1 MLKLSARHHRRSLRP
16 LTAACAA
23 MLGGCAMLQ
32 PPPAPPVTEMAAPVA
47 TPAAPMIRAVP
58 KSKPARIPPTT
69 VAGPPAPAVA
79 RLPPASLPWPTSG
92 RIVREFGSQPS
103 GARNDGVDIAASEG
117 APVVA
122 VEDGVVTYAGSDLAG
137 YGNMLLVTHP
147 DGYTS
152 VYAHNQL
159 LLAAVG
165 SKVSRGQQIATVG
178 HSGGGTDAEL
188 HFQLRAG
195 GRPVDPEPLFEP
207 QPTLMASLAVDEPP
221 LGAR

>member
-32 PPPAPPVTEMAAPVA
+32 PPPAPPMTEVAASIA

-58 KSKPARIPPTT
+58 KSKPARIPP
-69 VAGPPAPAVA
+69 APTVA
-79 RLPPASLPWPTSG
+79 RLATASLPWPTSG

-122 VEDGVVTYAGSDLAG
+122 VEDGVVTYAGSDLPG

-152 VYAHNQL
+152 VYAYNQL
-159 LLAAVG
+159 LLAPVG
-165 SKVSRGQQIATVG
+165 SKVRRGQQIATVG
-178 HSGGGTDAEL
+178 HSGGGANAGL